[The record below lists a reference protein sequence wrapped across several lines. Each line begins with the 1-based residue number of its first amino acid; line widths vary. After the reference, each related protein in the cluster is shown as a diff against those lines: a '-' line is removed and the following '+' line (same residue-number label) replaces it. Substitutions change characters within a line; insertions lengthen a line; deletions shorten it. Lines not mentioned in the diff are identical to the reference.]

1 MAYEGAGDITYTT
14 IWAGNG
20 THTGRILGYCP
31 RCGLYHGSP
40 SARLACTDFLAAADS
55 CDELPKWRLLKDAVA
70 REQAPYPIKPAAL
83 ASR

>member
-1 MAYEGAGDITYTT
+1 MTCTV

-40 SARLACTDFLAAADS
+40 AARLACADFVAAAQTTNA
-55 CDELPKWRLLKDAVA
+55 LPAWRLLKDAVTREGASYPVGAATSA
-70 REQAPYPIKPAAL
+70 RVESIAG
-83 ASR
+83 